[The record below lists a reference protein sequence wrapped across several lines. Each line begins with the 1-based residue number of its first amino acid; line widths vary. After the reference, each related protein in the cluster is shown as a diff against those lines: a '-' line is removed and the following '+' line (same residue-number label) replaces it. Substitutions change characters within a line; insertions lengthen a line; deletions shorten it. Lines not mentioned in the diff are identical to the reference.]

1 MFIIPV
7 LQTNQRVDE
16 MEEGEPMFSNTI
28 ALTLHISPIVIISSN
43 THLHE
48 RLGVISGIILAIIF
62 IILIFILVS
71 IFLTR
76 RRKTNKKYSTLTDK
90 SSEELLKPIWVPGTM
105 ISSPITVSRSC
116 AGNTSARN
124 KTLNIWGVST
134 FCPVFISLTGSTY
147 LKCLTHRSTL
157 VIICILL
164 D

>member
-62 IILIFILVS
+62 IILIFILLS

-76 RRKTNKKYSTLTDK
+76 RRKADKKYSSLTDK
-90 SSEELLKPIWVPGTM
+90 SADTELLKPIWVPGRSVRNSAANRL
-105 ISSPITVSRSC
+105 IDEVIQSRK
-116 AGNTSARN
+116 G
-124 KTLNIWGVST
+124 
-134 FCPVFISLTGSTY
+134 PY
-147 LKCLTHRSTL
+147 
-157 VIICILL
+157 
-164 D
+164 

>member
-1 MFIIPV
+1 M

-62 IILIFILVS
+62 IILIFILLS

-76 RRKTNKKYSTLTDK
+76 RRKADKKYSSLTDK
-90 SSEELLKPIWVPGTM
+90 SADTELLKPIWVPGRDVQNVN
-105 ISSPITVSRSC
+105 SSP
-116 AGNTSARN
+116 N
-124 KTLNIWGVST
+124 
-134 FCPVFISLTGSTY
+134 
-147 LKCLTHRSTL
+147 
-157 VIICILL
+157 
-164 D
+164 